1 MNHTMDVAIW
11 QVLTAVGAVLG
22 AVVGTAVAPWLTSLV
37 PDGGPPTPRWFLTR
51 PSVAAVGALTG
62 LLAGLHV
69 RGTAEPPLWP
79 SALVLLAAAAGA
91 CLVDAAGHRLPDVL
105 VLRGWG
111 LGAVLALAALPWVG
125 VGRVLL
131 ALAVSVGCWAVLA
144 AVTLAA
150 PRALGYGD
158 VKLLGLL
165 ALAVAL
171 LRPGA
176 VVTAVVAA
184 VVLGGL
190 TALLLLATRRAAAGT
205 HLAFGPWL
213 LVGAA
218 VAILAEGAEGVGTL
232 SQALPIQ

>member
-1 MNHTMDVAIW
+1 MDVVIW
-11 QVLTAVGAVLG
+11 QVLAAAGAVLG
-22 AVVGTAVAPWLTSLV
+22 AVVGAAVAPWLASLV
-37 PDGGPPTPRWFLTR
+37 PDGGATVRRWYLTR
-51 PSVAAVGALTG
+51 PAVAAVGAAVG

-69 RGTAEPPLWP
+69 RATSEPLLWP
-79 SALVLLAAAAGA
+79 SVLVVLGAAAGA

-111 LGAVLALAALPWVG
+111 LGAVLALSVLPWVG

-131 ALAVSVGCWAVLA
+131 AVAVSALCWAVLA

-150 PRALGYGD
+150 SRALGYGD

-165 ALAVAL
+165 ALSVAL

-176 VVTAVVAA
+176 VATAVVAA

-190 TALLLLATRRAAAGT
+190 AALLLLVTRRAQAGT

-218 VAILAEGAEGVGTL
+218 VAILAEGA
-232 SQALPIQ
+232 ALTPPIPIQ

>member
-1 MNHTMDVAIW
+1 MNGTMDVAIW
-11 QVLTAVGAVLG
+11 QVLAAVGAVVG
-22 AVVGTAVAPWLTSLV
+22 AVVGALVAPWSASLV
-37 PDGGPPTPRWFLTR
+37 PDGAAPGRRWFLAR
-51 PSVAAVGALTG
+51 PAVAVLGALAG

-69 RGTAEPPLWP
+69 RATSEPLLWP
-79 SALVLLAAAAGA
+79 SVLVLLAAAAGA

-111 LGAVLALAALPWVG
+111 LGALLSLAALPWVG

-131 ALAVSVGCWAVLA
+131 GVTVSALCWAVLA

-176 VVTAVVAA
+176 VATAVVVA

-190 TALLLLATRRAAAGT
+190 SALLLLVARRAEAGT

-218 VAILAEGAEGVGTL
+218 VAILAEGA
-232 SQALPIQ
+232 APLPIQ